1 MSNRKNMKYSM
12 KHKPFVIV
20 VSGPSGTGKTTVLNY
35 LKTLD
40 NSLFCSVSAT
50 SRKKRS
56 GEENGRDYIFVS
68 REDFKRWIE
77 QEKLLEWAEVY
88 GEYYGTPRKPVMDA
102 LSRGMDVIMDLE
114 VQGKRSL
121 EREFKD
127 DLVSIFLLPPD
138 LDELKKRLISRG
150 AEDEEKL
157 KLRLALAESELRW
170 AYEYEY
176 WVINDN
182 VKKAANRI
190 LSIIDAERMRQK
202 RVIYKDLKK

>member
-1 MSNRKNMKYSM
+1 M

-20 VSGPSGTGKTTVLNY
+20 VSAPSGTGKTTVLNY

-40 NSLFCSVSAT
+40 NNLFYSVSAT
-50 SRKKRS
+50 SRAKRP
-56 GEENGRDYIFVS
+56 GEVDGRDYIFVS
-68 REDFKRWIE
+68 RQKFERWIE
-77 QEKLLEWAEVY
+77 QGELLEWAEVY
-88 GEYYGTPRKPVMDA
+88 GEYYGTPRKPVRDA
-102 LSRGMDVIMDLE
+102 LSRGMDIIMDLD

-138 LDELKKRLISRG
+138 LAVLKQRLISRG

-157 KLRLALAESELRW
+157 ELRLALAESELRW

-176 WVINDN
+176 WVINDD
-182 VKKAANRI
+182 VEKAANRI
-190 LSIIDAERMRQK
+190 LSIINAERMRQK
-202 RVIYKDLKK
+202 RVICKDLKK

>member
-1 MSNRKNMKYSM
+1 M

-20 VSGPSGTGKTTVLNY
+20 VSAPSGTGKTTVLNY

-40 NSLFCSVSAT
+40 NNLFYSVSAT
-50 SRKKRS
+50 SRAKRP
-56 GEENGRDYIFVS
+56 GEVDGRDYIFVS
-68 REDFKRWIE
+68 RQKFERWIE
-77 QEKLLEWAEVY
+77 QGELLEWAEVY
-88 GEYYGTPRKPVMDA
+88 GEYYGTPRKPVRDA
-102 LSRGMDVIMDLE
+102 LSRGMDIIMDLD

-138 LDELKKRLISRG
+138 LAVLKQRLISRG

-176 WVINDN
+176 WVINDD
-182 VKKAANRI
+182 VEKAANRI
-190 LSIIDAERMRQK
+190 LSIINAERMRQK
-202 RVIYKDLKK
+202 RVICKDLKK

>member
-1 MSNRKNMKYSM
+1 M
-12 KHKPFVIV
+12 KHNPFVIV
-20 VSGPSGTGKTTVLNY
+20 VSAPSGTGKTTVLNY

-40 NSLFCSVSAT
+40 NNLFYSVSAT
-50 SRKKRS
+50 SRAKRP
-56 GEENGRDYIFVS
+56 GEVDGRDYIFVS
-68 REDFKRWIE
+68 RQKFERWIE
-77 QEKLLEWAEVY
+77 QGELLEWAEVY
-88 GEYYGTPRKPVMDA
+88 GEYYGTPRKPVRDA
-102 LSRGMDVIMDLE
+102 LSRGMDIIMDLD

-138 LDELKKRLISRG
+138 LAVLKQRLISRG

-176 WVINDN
+176 WVINDD
-182 VKKAANRI
+182 VEKAANRI
-190 LSIIDAERMRQK
+190 LSIINAERMRQK